1 VQVIRRVDPTS
12 EGVEMSRTQTI
23 SLDVGAQDV
32 VVHFGGIEEVRVTC
46 AGRLSASRH
55 DA

>member
-1 VQVIRRVDPTS
+1 
-12 EGVEMSRTQTI
+12 
-23 SLDVGAQDV
+23 V